1 MVHVLVTYVVM
12 LVFFLLVD
20 AVMIVKVINPVFQA
34 NVSEIMKSQ
43 FNVFAAGMFYL
54 FYVSG
59 ILWFGTLSGIKAGS
73 VFNAALSGL
82 FLGLLAYST
91 YEITNFATLKGW
103 TTQMVIID
111 TIWGGVLG
119 GLTATVGFYTY
130 RFFSN

>member
-1 MVHVLVTYVVM
+1 
-12 LVFFLLVD
+12 
-20 AVMIVKVINPVFQA
+20 
-34 NVSEIMKSQ
+34 MKSQ

-59 ILWFGTLSGIKAGS
+59 IFWFGTFSGIKAGS

-103 TTQMVIID
+103 TIQMVIID